1 MQETLKEPSK
11 EMVKALK
18 RTLKGSDERSEFRK
32 GC

>member
-11 EMVKALK
+11 EIVKARK
-18 RTLKGSDERSEFRK
+18 GTLKGRDERSEVRK